1 MDDFVHNTDHL
12 LFVGQDIGSRSDILG
27 TQDDLTNNRSSS
39 TRSFRASSSTGN
51 IVAGVVSF
59 DHEDPIGIDTILED
73 RGSSST
79 TDGAGRDLQL
89 SSSGVLALK
98 RSREVVHDGR
108 DKRVLDVV
116 SYRATSRAEETI
128 VAISSEVAVTGEGSA
143 FMVITFRVEV
153 FFDIFDSGFLMIL
166 FIVSTLVF
174 EGLSESEETDNDN

>member
-1 MDDFVHNTDHL
+1 MHNTDHL
-12 LFVGQDIGSRSDILG
+12 LFVGQDIASRSDILG

-39 TRSFRASSSTGN
+39 TRSFRASGSTGN
-51 IVAGVVSF
+51 IVTGIVSF
-59 DHEDPIGIDTILED
+59 DHENPISIDTVLED
-73 RGSSST
+73 RRCSST

-108 DKRVLDVV
+108 DKRVLDIV

-128 VAISSEVAVTGEGSA
+128 VTISSEVTVTGEGSA
-143 FMVITFRVEV
+143 FMIITFRVEV

-166 FIVSTLVF
+166 IIVSALVF
-174 EGLSESEETDNDN
+174 EGLSESEETDND